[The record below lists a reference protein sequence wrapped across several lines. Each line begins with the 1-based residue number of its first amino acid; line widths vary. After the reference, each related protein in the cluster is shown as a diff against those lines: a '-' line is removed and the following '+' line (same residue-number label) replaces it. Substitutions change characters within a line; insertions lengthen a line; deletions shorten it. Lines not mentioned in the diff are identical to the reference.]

1 MANGTYETVKIER
14 DTGENTGLTWV
25 ILNRPEKRNAM
36 SPQLHFDMANVL
48 DELESDAQTKLI
60 VLTGAGEAWCA
71 GQDLKLYFRELDNK
85 PAERARASWASHY
98 WRWQKLF
105 TYPKPTIAMVNGF
118 CFGGGFTQLIACD
131 FAIAAEDAKFGLS
144 EVNWG
149 ILPGGFVSKALTD
162 ALGLR
167 DAVWL
172 AMTGETFD
180 GKMAEK
186 IRLINKAVPRDK
198 LRDETIALAQRLM
211 KLNPEVLKAT
221 KLAIKNVRAVPHEQA
236 ADYLQAK
243 SQEMRFQDKEGGR
256 AKGMSQFLDDK
267 SYRAFHQPILVLADT
282 ALLDTLPEREFRAGY
297 AELVKYGLLGDADF
311 FAWLEKN
318 WREVFAGGPA
328 REQAIAEGCG
338 EGGERGARRARD
350 RRPRFAQ
357 SRPHFRPRAGSGLR
371 LLRPAPPRRGDRRR
385 HGAGLRILGAA
396 AGLAADGGSQARHPP
411 FGRSRPADAFAGHS
425 GPATLR

>member
-1 MANGTYETVKIER
+1 MSEELLYQL
-14 DTGENTGLTWV
+14 ENRVAVLT
-25 ILNRPEKRNAM
+25 LNRPERLNA
-36 SPQLHFDMANVL
+36 LTKDMMQALRETLAACAV
-48 DELESDAQTKLI
+48 DDAVGCV
-60 VLTGAGEAWCA
+60 VLTGAGGAFCSGGDVRVQAKVAAEGSQETPEKRSDLLRVSMEASR
-71 GQDLKLYFRELDNK
+71 LLHEM
-85 PAERARASWASHY
+85 
-98 WRWQKLF
+98 
-105 TYPKPTIAMVNGF
+105 PKPTIAMVNGF

-180 GKMAEK
+180 AKKAEH

-198 LRDETIALAQRLM
+198 LREETISLAQRLM

-221 KLAIKNVRAVPHEQA
+221 KIAVKNVRTVPHEQA

-267 SYRAFHQPILVLADT
+267 SYRP
-282 ALLDTLPEREFRAGY
+282 GY
-297 AELVKYGLLGDADF
+297 
-311 FAWLEKN
+311 
-318 WREVFAGGPA
+318 GPYA
-328 REQAIAEGCG
+328 RG
-338 EGGERGARRARD
+338 
-350 RRPRFAQ
+350 
-357 SRPHFRPRAGSGLR
+357 
-371 LLRPAPPRRGDRRR
+371 
-385 HGAGLRILGAA
+385 
-396 AGLAADGGSQARHPP
+396 
-411 FGRSRPADAFAGHS
+411 
-425 GPATLR
+425 